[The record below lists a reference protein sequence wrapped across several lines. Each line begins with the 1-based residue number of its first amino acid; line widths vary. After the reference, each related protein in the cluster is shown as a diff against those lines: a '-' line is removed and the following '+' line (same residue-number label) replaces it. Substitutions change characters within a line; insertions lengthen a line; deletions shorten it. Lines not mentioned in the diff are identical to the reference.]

1 MHVTSYGIKTVITAS
16 DGKLKDEIAKARAAF
31 ADVPELESR
40 AEFLTSIYG
49 RQRGIQVFHSQLSAK
64 ERMSVSCSIII
75 HRYSENLRNLVDSIV
90 LTHWRL

>member
-1 MHVTSYGIKTVITAS
+1 MHVINYGIKTTITAS

-40 AEFLTSIYG
+40 AEFLTSVYG
-49 RQRGIQVFHSQLSAK
+49 RQRGIQVFHYQLSEK
-64 ERMSVSCSIII
+64 ECMSVSCSITMQM
-75 HRYSENLRNLVDSIV
+75 YAENLRNLVDSMV